1 MQSSWRD
8 NNDRIL
14 DKVGRLRR
22 VGFLIIPVCNVF
34 ISFKRQA
41 RVSRVSKGDTNR
53 WDAAKRSPLRIVIFN
68 GRPATVMHLV
78 VFWFVSTGTLIS
90 KCSLK
95 IILEVFNF
103 L

>member
-41 RVSRVSKGDTNR
+41 RVSRVSIGE
-53 WDAAKRSPLRIVIFN
+53 VID
-68 GRPATVMHLV
+68 GMPQKEALCA
-78 VFWFVSTGTLIS
+78 L
-90 KCSLK
+90 
-95 IILEVFNF
+95 
-103 L
+103 

>member
-41 RVSRVSKGDTNR
+41 RVSRVSKGE
-53 WDAAKRSPLRIVIFN
+53 VID
-68 GRPATVMHLV
+68 GMPQKKALCA
-78 VFWFVSTGTLIS
+78 LL
-90 KCSLK
+90 SLMGDLK
-95 IILEVFNF
+95 Q
-103 L
+103 